1 MFAGTLGA
9 AALSPALPLS
19 AETDRPLLRIGAI
32 TDTHIGKTK
41 ESCDRV
47 KQAYELFRS
56 LSVDMI
62 ANVGDIADHHFPTG
76 YVAYR

>member
-47 KQAYELFRS
+47 KQAYELVQTIS
-56 LSVDMI
+56 
-62 ANVGDIADHHFPTG
+62 
-76 YVAYR
+76 YR